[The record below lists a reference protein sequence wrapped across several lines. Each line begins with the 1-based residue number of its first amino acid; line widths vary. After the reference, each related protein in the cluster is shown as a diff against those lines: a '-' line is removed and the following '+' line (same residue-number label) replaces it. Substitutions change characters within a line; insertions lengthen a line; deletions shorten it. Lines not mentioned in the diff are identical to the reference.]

1 MSLLLKGASR
11 QSLAVTRSALE
22 KIISGVDAAT
32 AAKISADLFAMVKV
46 LDSSSAA
53 RRALTDY
60 ARDESAKSTLGK
72 DIFKSLGSAQA
83 LEIFSKMAGLRW
95 SSPRDFGNV
104 LEFLGVQA
112 LVASAKKSGSLA
124 DLESEIFSVSE
135 TIAKSPELRA
145 FFAVRNVVSAPKSE
159 LLTSLLSGK
168 VTQATLDLTSY
179 LVDHPRGRNV
189 EAGLNDFA
197 AAIAQIKDRQIAHV
211 VSATAL
217 SAEQISRLSKSLTK
231 TFGREIKVNASVK
244 QEVIGGMSIRV
255 ADELIDG
262 TLLSR
267 ISQADRLLAGKNA

>member
-22 KIISGVDAAT
+22 KLISAVDAAT

-46 LDSSSAA
+46 LDSSSAV

-72 DIFKSLGSAQA
+72 DIFKGLGSAQA

-112 LVASAKKSGSLA
+112 LVASAEKSGSLA
-124 DLESEIFSVSE
+124 DLESEILAVSE

-145 FFAVRNVVSAPKSE
+145 FFAVRNVVSAPKSQ

-189 EAGLNDFA
+189 ESGLNDFA

-217 SAEQISRLSKSLTK
+217 SAEQISRLTKSLTK

-244 QEVIGGMSIRV
+244 QEVVGGMSIRV

-262 TLLSR
+262 TLLTR

>member
-22 KIISGVDAAT
+22 KLISAVDAAT

-46 LDSSSAA
+46 LDSSSAV

-72 DIFKSLGSAQA
+72 DIFKGLGSVKA

-112 LVASAKKSGSLA
+112 LVASAEKSGSLA
-124 DLESEIFSVSE
+124 DLESEIFAVSE
-135 TIAKSPELRA
+135 TIAKSSELRA

-217 SAEQISRLSKSLTK
+217 SAEQISRLAKSLTK

-244 QEVIGGMSIRV
+244 QEVVGGMSIRV

-262 TLLSR
+262 TLLTR

>member
-1 MSLLLKGASR
+1 MALLLKGASR

-22 KIISGVDAAT
+22 KSISAVDAAT

-46 LDSSSAA
+46 LDSSSAV

-60 ARDESAKSTLGK
+60 ARDEQAKSTLGK
-72 DIFKSLGSAQA
+72 DIFKGQGSAQA

-95 SSPRDFGNV
+95 STPRDFGNV

-112 LVASAKKSGSLA
+112 LVASAEKDGSLA
-124 DLESEIFSVSE
+124 NLESEIFAISE
-135 TIAKSPELRA
+135 VISKSPELRA
-145 FFAVRNVVSAPKSE
+145 FLAVRNVVSAPKSE

-189 EAGLNDFA
+189 EAGLSEFA
-197 AAIAQIKDRQIAHV
+197 SAIAEIKDRQIAHV

-217 SAEQISRLSKSLTK
+217 NGEQISRLTKSLTK
-231 TFGREIKVNASVK
+231 IFGREIKVNASVK
-244 QEVIGGMSIRV
+244 REVVGGMSIRV

-262 TLLSR
+262 TLLTR

>member
-22 KIISGVDAAT
+22 KLISAVDAAT

-46 LDSSSAA
+46 LDSSSAV

-72 DIFKSLGSAQA
+72 DIFKGLGSVKA

-112 LVASAKKSGSLA
+112 LVASAEKSGSLA
-124 DLESEIFSVSE
+124 DLESEIFAVSE

-189 EAGLNDFA
+189 EAGLYDFA

-217 SAEQISRLSKSLTK
+217 SAEQISRLAKSLTK

-244 QEVIGGMSIRV
+244 QEVVGGMSIRV

-262 TLLSR
+262 TLLTR

>member
-1 MSLLLKGASR
+1 
-11 QSLAVTRSALE
+11 V
-22 KIISGVDAAT
+22 
-32 AAKISADLFAMVKV
+32 
-46 LDSSSAA
+46 

-72 DIFKSLGSAQA
+72 DIFKGLGSAQA

-112 LVASAKKSGSLA
+112 LVASAEKSGSLA
-124 DLESEIFSVSE
+124 DLESEIFAVSE

-217 SAEQISRLSKSLTK
+217 SAEQISRLAKSLTK

-244 QEVIGGMSIRV
+244 QEVVGGMSIRV

-262 TLLSR
+262 TLLTR

>member
-1 MSLLLKGASR
+1 MALLLKGASR

-22 KIISGVDAAT
+22 KSISAVDAAT

-46 LDSSSAA
+46 LDSSSAV

-60 ARDESAKSTLGK
+60 ARDEQAKSTLGK
-72 DIFKSLGSAQA
+72 DIFKGHGSVQA

-95 SSPRDFGNV
+95 STPRDFGNV

-112 LVASAKKSGSLA
+112 LVASAEKDGSLA
-124 DLESEIFSVSE
+124 NLESEIFAISE
-135 TIAKSPELRA
+135 VISKSPELRA
-145 FFAVRNVVSAPKSE
+145 FLAVRNVVSAPKSE

-189 EAGLNDFA
+189 EAGLSEFA
-197 AAIAQIKDRQIAHV
+197 SAIAEIKDRQIAHV

-217 SAEQISRLSKSLTK
+217 NGEQISRLTKSLTK
-231 TFGREIKVNASVK
+231 IFGREIKVNASVK
-244 QEVIGGMSIRV
+244 REVVGGMSIRV

-262 TLLSR
+262 TLLTR

>member
-46 LDSSSAA
+46 LDSSSAV

-72 DIFKSLGSAQA
+72 DIFKGLGSAQA

-104 LEFLGVQA
+104 LEFLAVQA
-112 LVASAKKSGSLA
+112 LVASAEKSGSLA

-145 FFAVRNVVSAPKSE
+145 LFAVRNVVSAPKSE

-211 VSATAL
+211 VSATSL
-217 SAEQISRLSKSLTK
+217 NTEQISRLAKSLTRV
-231 TFGREIKVNASVK
+231 FGREIKVNASVK
-244 QEVIGGMSIRV
+244 EEVIGGISIRV

-262 TLLSR
+262 TLLTR

>member
-1 MSLLLKGASR
+1 MALLLKGASR

-22 KIISGVDAAT
+22 KLISAVDAAT

-46 LDSSSAA
+46 LDSSSAV

-72 DIFKSLGSAQA
+72 DIFKGLGSVQA
-83 LEIFSKMAGLRW
+83 LEIFSNMAGLRW

-112 LVASAKKSGSLA
+112 LVASAEKDGSLA
-124 DLESEIFSVSE
+124 NLESEIFAISE
-135 TIAKSPELRA
+135 VIAKSPELRA
-145 FFAVRNVVSAPKSE
+145 LLAVRNVVSAPKSE

-189 EAGLNDFA
+189 EAGLSEFA
-197 AAIAQIKDRQIAHV
+197 SAIAEIKDRQIAHV

-217 SAEQISRLSKSLTK
+217 NGEQISRLTKSLTK
-231 TFGREIKVNASVK
+231 IFGREIKVNVSVK
-244 QEVIGGMSIRV
+244 QEVVGGMSIRV

-262 TLLSR
+262 TLLTR

>member
-72 DIFKSLGSAQA
+72 DIFKGLGSTQA
-83 LEIFSKMAGLRW
+83 LEIVSKMAGLRW

-112 LVASAKKSGSLA
+112 SVASAEKSGSLA

-159 LLTSLLSGK
+159 LLASLLSGK

-189 EAGLNDFA
+189 EVGLNDFA

-217 SAEQISRLSKSLTK
+217 SAEQISRLAKSLTK

-244 QEVIGGMSIRV
+244 QEVVGGMSIRV

>member
-72 DIFKSLGSAQA
+72 DIFKGLGSTQA
-83 LEIFSKMAGLRW
+83 LEIVSKMAGLRW

-112 LVASAKKSGSLA
+112 SVASAEKSGSLA

-159 LLTSLLSGK
+159 LLASLLSGK

-217 SAEQISRLSKSLTK
+217 SAEQISRLAKSLTK

-244 QEVIGGMSIRV
+244 QEVVGGMSIRV

>member
-72 DIFKSLGSAQA
+72 DIFKGLGSTQA
-83 LEIFSKMAGLRW
+83 LEIVSKMAGLRW

-112 LVASAKKSGSLA
+112 LVASAEKSGSLA

-262 TLLSR
+262 TLLTR

>member
-11 QSLAVTRSALE
+11 QSLAVTSSALE
-22 KIISGVDAAT
+22 KLISSVDAAT
-32 AAKISADLFAMVKV
+32 AAKISADLFTMVKV
-46 LDSSSAA
+46 LDSSSAV

-72 DIFKSLGSAQA
+72 DIFKGLGSAQV

-112 LVASAKKSGSLA
+112 LVASAEKSGSLA
-124 DLESEIFSVSE
+124 DLESEIFAVSE

-189 EAGLNDFA
+189 EAGLSEFA
-197 AAIAQIKDRQIAHV
+197 AAIAEIKDRQIAHV

-217 SAEQISRLSKSLTK
+217 NGEQISRLAKSLTK
-231 TFGREIKVNASVK
+231 IFGREIKVNASVK
-244 QEVIGGMSIRV
+244 QEVVGGMSIRI

-262 TLLSR
+262 TLLTR

>member
-60 ARDESAKSTLGK
+60 ARDESAKSNLGK
-72 DIFKSLGSAQA
+72 DIFKGLGSTQA
-83 LEIFSKMAGLRW
+83 LEIVSKMAGLRW

-112 LVASAKKSGSLA
+112 LVASAEKSGSLA

-159 LLTSLLSGK
+159 LLASLLSGK

-217 SAEQISRLSKSLTK
+217 SAEQISRLAKSLTK

-262 TLLSR
+262 TLLTR

>member
-72 DIFKSLGSAQA
+72 DIFKGLGSTQA
-83 LEIFSKMAGLRW
+83 LEIVSKMAGLRW

-112 LVASAKKSGSLA
+112 LVASAEKSGSLA

-217 SAEQISRLSKSLTK
+217 SAEQISRLAKSLTK

-262 TLLSR
+262 TLLTR

>member
-22 KIISGVDAAT
+22 KIISGVDASA

-72 DIFKSLGSAQA
+72 DIFKGLGSAQV

-112 LVASAKKSGSLA
+112 LVASAEKSGSLA
-124 DLESEIFSVSE
+124 DLESEIFAVSE

-145 FFAVRNVVSAPKSE
+145 FFAVRNVVSAPKSQ

-217 SAEQISRLSKSLTK
+217 SAEQISRLAKSLTK

-244 QEVIGGMSIRV
+244 QEVVGGMSIRV

>member
-72 DIFKSLGSAQA
+72 DIFKGLGSTQA
-83 LEIFSKMAGLRW
+83 LEIVSKMAGLRW

-112 LVASAKKSGSLA
+112 LVASAEKSGSLA

-197 AAIAQIKDRQIAHV
+197 AAIAQIIDRQIAHV

-217 SAEQISRLSKSLTK
+217 SAEQISRLAKSLTK

-262 TLLSR
+262 TLLTR

>member
-22 KIISGVDAAT
+22 KLISAVDAAT

-46 LDSSSAA
+46 LDSSSAV

-72 DIFKSLGSAQA
+72 DIFKGLGSVKA

-112 LVASAKKSGSLA
+112 LVASAEKSGSLA
-124 DLESEIFSVSE
+124 DLESEIFAVSE

-217 SAEQISRLSKSLTK
+217 SAEQISRLAKSLTK

-244 QEVIGGMSIRV
+244 QEVVGGMSIRV

-262 TLLSR
+262 TLLTR

>member
-22 KIISGVDAAT
+22 KLISAVDAAT

-46 LDSSSAA
+46 LDSSSAV

-72 DIFKSLGSAQA
+72 DIFKGLGSAQA

-112 LVASAKKSGSLA
+112 LVASAEKSGSLA
-124 DLESEIFSVSE
+124 DLESEIFAVSE

-145 FFAVRNVVSAPKSE
+145 FFAVRNVVAAPKSE

-217 SAEQISRLSKSLTK
+217 SAEQISRLAKSLTK

-244 QEVIGGMSIRV
+244 QEVVGGMSIRV

-262 TLLSR
+262 TLLTR